1 MSIGMREQVF
11 LHATH
16 IIDAPVDRVW
26 AILGDFAH
34 SELGK
39 GFVRE
44 LVGDGNEVGAVRT
57 LHIAEEF
64 GGGTIVERQAA
75 RDESG
80 CYYAYEILDY
90 GPMPFDDYYGSAHA
104 IPTGP
109 RSTSV
114 IWTNRYTA
122 PAGDAEEFRQRS
134 LAILNVL
141 EGNMRRLVKDEPAD
155 NPSSEA
161 RKDCP

>member
-1 MSIGMREQVF
+1 MRTQIF

-16 IIDAPVDRVW
+16 FIDAPVDRVW
-26 AILGDFAH
+26 SILGAFAH

-39 GFVRE
+39 GFVSD
-44 LVGDGNEVGAVRT
+44 LVGEGNDVGAVRT

-64 GGGTIVERQAA
+64 GGGAIVERQAA
-75 RDESG
+75 RDENG
-80 CYYAYEILDY
+80 CYYAYDILDY
-90 GPMPFDDYYGSAHA
+90 GPMPFEDYYGSAHA

-122 PAGDAEEFRQRS
+122 PAEQAEEFRMRS
-134 LAILNVL
+134 LAILNVI
-141 EGNMRRLVKDEPAD
+141 ESNMRRLVKDEPA
-155 NPSSEA
+155 SESP
-161 RKDCP
+161 R